1 MHMSLSSRREY
12 LSIVIQRYKKAQRK
26 GEKSRIID
34 EVVDVLGY
42 NRKYAIQVLNKP
54 IQERKE
60 KRKRHKP
67 LKYSEALPV
76 IQMVWEAL
84 DYPCAERL
92 HPVLL
97 PMAELLARH
106 GELCLTPLVRQ
117 QLAQISRATLA
128 RRLAKWRSLKPKC
141 TLPRKKTGATLQSDV
156 PIDRYAW
163 DESRPGA
170 LEVDLVEHNGGSSL
184 GHFAYTLTVVD
195 VVSGYSRRRAILGRS
210 QFAVFQELKAIL
222 AEWPFKPWGLHTDNG
237 SEFLSDHLLR
247 FCKENG
253 LVFTRSRPYRK
264 NDNAHVEEKN
274 RHYVREIVGYER
286 YDTPQDV
293 AWLNE
298 VYAYL
303 DIYANLFLP
312 MRKVIAKNRN
322 GAHVHKTY
330 DKARTPFQRLLE
342 AGALDAN
349 TQAKFQRQL
358 EAINPLALHRKLE
371 TLLDR
376 NPSSTPAI
384 LLEEQAL

>member
-1 MHMSLSSRREY
+1 MSLSSRREY
-12 LSIVIQRYKKAQRK
+12 LSNVVQRYKKAQTKKER
-26 GEKSRIID
+26 SRILD
-34 EVVDVLGY
+34 EVVCVLGY

-54 IQERKE
+54 VRERKG
-60 KRKRHKP
+60 KGKRHKP
-67 LKYSEALPV
+67 LKYLESLPV
-76 IQMVWEAL
+76 IQRVWEAL

-97 PMAELLARH
+97 PMAELLAKH
-106 GELCLTPLVRQ
+106 GELCLTPVVRQ

-128 RRLAKWRSLKPKC
+128 RRLAKWRSLKPKY
-141 TLPRKKTGATLQSDV
+141 TIPRKKAGEALSSDV

-163 DESRPGA
+163 DEDRPGA

-210 QFAVFQELKAIL
+210 QLAVFQELKAII

-237 SEFLSDHLLR
+237 SEFLSRHLLR
-247 FCKENG
+247 FCQENG
-253 LVFTRSRPYRK
+253 LAFTRSRPYRK

-303 DIYANLFLP
+303 DVYANLFLP
-312 MRKVIAKNRN
+312 MRKVIAKSRN

-330 DKARTPFQRLLE
+330 DKAKTPFQRLLE
-342 AGALDAN
+342 AGVLDTD
-349 TQAKFQRQL
+349 TQTRFQRQL
-358 EAINPLALHRKLE
+358 EAINPLDLHRKLE
-371 TLLDR
+371 ALLAR
-376 NPSSTPAI
+376 TPSSAPAS
-384 LLEEQAL
+384 LLAEQAL